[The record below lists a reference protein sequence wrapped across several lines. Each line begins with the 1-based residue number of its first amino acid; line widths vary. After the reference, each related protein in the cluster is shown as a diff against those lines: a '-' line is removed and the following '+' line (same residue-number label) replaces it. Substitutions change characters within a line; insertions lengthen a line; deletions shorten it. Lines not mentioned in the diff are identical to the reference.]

1 MKFTTVYLCKDSPQ
15 NLCQEACGVIPSHCV
30 NNSHLLFA
38 STVLMF
44 LPHSRV
50 FCPLLLG
57 LRSMTKE
64 FRAGRRAKGWCLEVG
79 SRQLWVPC
87 LADSSGENTFVLPT
101 VILLYDKFILQSHS
115 GITWKIP
122 CKEVWDKLN
131 VFWFWVWLFRCC
143 WFFSPESRCMFFC
156 FVLFVLWLFVCFF

>member
-1 MKFTTVYLCKDSPQ
+1 MKFTAVYLCKDSPQ
-15 NLCQEACGVIPSHCV
+15 NLCQEACGVIPSHYV
-30 NNSHLLFA
+30 NNSPSCLLPQSYCSYLIA
-38 STVLMF
+38 
-44 LPHSRV
+44 
-50 FCPLLLG
+50 
-57 LRSMTKE
+57 E
-64 FRAGRRAKGWCLEVG
+64 FSALWGWGPWRKNSGQGRRVKGWCWEVG

-143 WFFSPESRCMFFC
+143 WFFSPLSQVFLFC
-156 FVLFVLWLFVCFF
+156 FVCFVVICLFF